1 MQSRAYEVSVNQSEQ
16 LRVQELEHYLT
27 VIEEGESELHSLV
40 NLLAKLC
47 KTPFCGVSVVDNNT
61 VWIKAHYGI
70 EASCLPREGAF
81 CAAAVDCN
89 QDIFYVENTL
99 KDSRFINNPL
109 VQSAPQ
115 IRFYAAAPIFSS
127 TGFAIGTLWIMD
139 TKPLQISD
147 EIIVILR
154 SLSTYLTHIL
164 YSQYRCE
171 VTQLPNRLGFIRR
184 LQAQINLNP
193 DQKVFVGTA
202 HIQKM
207 KYLSII
213 YDNEVKNSLILA
225 MSQRLRSF
233 PNWTLLSHIGE
244 GNFAF
249 AWFGEDKRSD
259 VERLL
264 ATLCEPI
271 PIKDTLVSITVNI
284 GITCSSSG
292 QSSSVA
298 LLDLAELASH
308 EWNKAGIANVH
319 YEQADCNNTM
329 IMAVRA
335 CLHTDSL
342 DNYITPY
349 YQPQID
355 IASGVL
361 VGFEALLRWH
371 NPQFQN
377 VPLHQLFELIEING
391 IVPAIDLLIFKK
403 VCEHISQWRASGL
416 TLPKISTNIS
426 RTTLQT
432 NQLTNQLLTI
442 AEKYGLSPNLFTLE
456 ITESGVPLE
465 DRILFERINTLR
477 QAGFNIAID
486 DFGTGMSNIATL
498 KNIDSQLLKVDRQ
511 FAHGASANGHIAAL
525 LRLIKGTADS
535 LNIALLV
542 EGIEEQE
549 DVDWL
554 RSAGIDLVQGWY
566 FAKALTP
573 ELIPSVLS
581 ELRQQ
586 PKFPT
591 IQLKI
596 ESVKRVFEKLTH
608 QMLLR

>member
-1 MQSRAYEVSVNQSEQ
+1 MQSRAYEVSANQSEQ

-47 KTPFCGVSVVDNNT
+47 KTPFGGVSVVDNNT

-249 AWFGEDKRSD
+249 A
-259 VERLL
+259 
-264 ATLCEPI
+264 
-271 PIKDTLVSITVNI
+271 
-284 GITCSSSG
+284 
-292 QSSSVA
+292 
-298 LLDLAELASH
+298 
-308 EWNKAGIANVH
+308 
-319 YEQADCNNTM
+319 
-329 IMAVRA
+329 
-335 CLHTDSL
+335 
-342 DNYITPY
+342 
-349 YQPQID
+349 
-355 IASGVL
+355 
-361 VGFEALLRWH
+361 
-371 NPQFQN
+371 
-377 VPLHQLFELIEING
+377 
-391 IVPAIDLLIFKK
+391 
-403 VCEHISQWRASGL
+403 
-416 TLPKISTNIS
+416 
-426 RTTLQT
+426 
-432 NQLTNQLLTI
+432 
-442 AEKYGLSPNLFTLE
+442 
-456 ITESGVPLE
+456 
-465 DRILFERINTLR
+465 
-477 QAGFNIAID
+477 
-486 DFGTGMSNIATL
+486 
-498 KNIDSQLLKVDRQ
+498 
-511 FAHGASANGHIAAL
+511 
-525 LRLIKGTADS
+525 
-535 LNIALLV
+535 
-542 EGIEEQE
+542 
-549 DVDWL
+549 
-554 RSAGIDLVQGWY
+554 
-566 FAKALTP
+566 
-573 ELIPSVLS
+573 
-581 ELRQQ
+581 
-586 PKFPT
+586 
-591 IQLKI
+591 
-596 ESVKRVFEKLTH
+596 
-608 QMLLR
+608 